1 VGLERRRDG
10 EICRRIPV
18 ENIDKFLLL
27 DSGNHHSTA
36 LGIRGE
42 KLSGDDA
49 PAPALAKSLHCAAG
63 IRSER
68 EERKKSEKEERKRE
82 RTETKSNRN
91 LNLPAAAAGKD
102 KVEFASKARGGGGVV
117 QEEGSAQ

>member
-1 VGLERRRDG
+1 MGLERRRDG
-10 EICRRIPV
+10 EICGRIPV

-68 EERKKSEKEERKRE
+68 EERKKSEKEERERE
-82 RTETKSNRN
+82 REREKRDNCVFCFNAVYFSSTTISI
-91 LNLPAAAAGKD
+91 
-102 KVEFASKARGGGGVV
+102 
-117 QEEGSAQ
+117 